1 MPRKS
6 AKRVGALVKLG
17 RRRTPGLGLIIKVSE
32 TPTRQL
38 SSDEKQDLFDPPL
51 DWEALNSYEKVALV
65 KWITRPSDYT
75 MLSVFKET
83 AWYPLSWLK
92 VVSKATH

>member
-6 AKRVGALVKLG
+6 SKKIGALVMLG
-17 RRRTPGLGLIIKVSE
+17 RRRTPGLGLILKVSE
-32 TPTRQL
+32 FPTRGM
-38 SSDEKQDLFDPPL
+38 SDDEKKELFDPPL
-51 DWEALNSYEKVALV
+51 DWEAQHSYENVALV
-65 KWITRPSDYT
+65 KWITKPSDYS

-92 VVSKATH
+92 VVSKVTH